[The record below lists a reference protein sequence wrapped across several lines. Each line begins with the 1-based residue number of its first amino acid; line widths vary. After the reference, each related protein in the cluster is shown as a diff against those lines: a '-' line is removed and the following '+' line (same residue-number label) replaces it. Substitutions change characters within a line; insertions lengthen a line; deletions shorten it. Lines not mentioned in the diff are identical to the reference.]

1 MLKISKKASVTL
13 SMVLSFLFF
22 VGLIIGAVAMPA
34 FVDSVIELVYNP
46 ATFPTAGKALCLA
59 LAYLI
64 LAVCL
69 IADCVIF
76 ALLKTVKADNVFTA
90 KSVALIR
97 VISWCCFLVGVLF
110 LAVGYYFA
118 LAFILAFAAMF
129 LGLCI
134 RVVKNVIEQAT
145 EIKCEND
152 LTV

>member
-13 SMVLSFLFF
+13 SMVLSSLFF
-22 VGLIIGAVAMPA
+22 VGLIIGAVAMPI

-46 ATFPTAGKALCLA
+46 ATFPTAGKVLCLA
-59 LAYLI
+59 MAYLI

-69 IADCVIF
+69 IANCVIF

-97 VISWCCFLVGVLF
+97 AISWCCFLVGVLF
-110 LAVGYYFA
+110 LAVGYYFQ
-118 LAFILAFAAMF
+118 LAFLLAFAAMF

-145 EIKCEND
+145 EIKSEND